1 MLDGKLVLFGDK
13 PFQFVLKIEAR
24 IAAEVIDHRIT
35 HVDKSEG
42 LLPSAALGFRPHIE
56 FHLSGSAQKRRY
68 FRKFFMQSQL
78 NALTRGLPP
87 ASPSD

>member
-1 MLDGKLVLFGDK
+1 MFDGKLVLFGDK

-42 LLPSAALGFRPHIE
+42 LP
-56 FHLSGSAQKRRY
+56 KRCSR
-68 FRKFFMQSQL
+68 L
-78 NALTRGLPP
+78 
-87 ASPSD
+87 